1 MLRRA
6 ATQLLHCVQ
15 EAAAQRCV
23 SATHAL
29 PCGTCGSQARHSSS
43 QTPPAPEADPFTSH
57 LQRRTEDELC
67 ALLEKREAQGPPAA
81 EQAED
86 DEADEEV

>member
-6 ATQLLHCVQ
+6 TTLLLHSVQ

-23 SATHAL
+23 SAVPAL
-29 PCGTCGSQARHSSS
+29 PCGACGSQARHSSS
-43 QTPPAPEADPFTSH
+43 QSPAAPEADPFTSH
-57 LQRRTEDELC
+57 LQRRTEDELR
-67 ALLEKREAQGPPAA
+67 ALLEKREAQGAPAA